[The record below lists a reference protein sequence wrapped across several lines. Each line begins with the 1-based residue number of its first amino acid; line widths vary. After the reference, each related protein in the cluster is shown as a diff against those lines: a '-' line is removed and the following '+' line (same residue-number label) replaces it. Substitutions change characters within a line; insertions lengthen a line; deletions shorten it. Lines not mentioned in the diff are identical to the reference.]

1 MRINYVLVDHENV
14 GLESVELL
22 KNEVFRLVVFVGA
35 LQPRIAFETAAAIQ
49 QLGQRAEYVKISGSG
64 KNALDFHLAFY
75 LGRLA
80 NQDPTGYFHLISN
93 DKGFDPLVAHLTEQ
107 SVQVARRSAIADI
120 PLIRASSATN
130 AEGRAKLFAER
141 LAKPG
146 ATHPKKMQTLSS
158 AINALFSKQL
168 SQEEVLAVIE
178 QLVRLGKI
186 AVNEQTKA
194 VTYSA

>member
-1 MRINYVLVDHENV
+1 MIRLITQRNVDRI
-14 GLESVELL
+14 
-22 KNEVFRLVVFVGA
+22 KAFWLVVFVGA

-49 QLGQRAEYVKISGSG
+49 QLGQRAEYVRISGIG

-120 PLIRASSATN
+120 PLIRASSVTD

-141 LAKPG
+141 LAKSG
-146 ATHPKKMQTLSS
+146 ATHPKNCKHCQVRSTR
-158 AINALFSKQL
+158 FFRKQL
-168 SQEEVLAVIE
+168 SPEEVLAVVQ
-178 QLVRLGKI
+178 QLVRLRKI
-186 AVNEQTKA
+186 AVDEQTKA

>member
-107 SVQVARRSAIADI
+107 SVQVARRSAITDI

-146 ATHPKKMQTLSS
+146 ATHPKKTQTLSS

-168 SQEEVLAVIE
+168 SPEEVLAVIE